1 MTKWA
6 NIADCGLPPFSRFPP
21 LSVFYQQKP
30 DKAITSEAVLVHSLV
45 LYCTSGDMSER

>member
-6 NIADCGLPPFSRFPP
+6 NTADCGLPPFSRFPP

-30 DKAITSEAVLVHSLV
+30 DKAITSEAVLVQRTFTGTV
-45 LYCTSGDMSER
+45 LHLW